1 MANHGFSGHRKRG
14 PDELKEHNLVIRSQ
28 SKSRRKSTRAS
39 SGSGELAVTSIASS
53 NLSSGLAAYGD
64 DPQAAA
70 NYPLVRITNNRT
82 GHVFY
87 SRPHHHTSRLLHL
100 ALSALLISM
109 CRQPPANPK
118 AAPQRN
124 QITRKLA
131 RSKFANWL
139 LCFCHIRVLA
149 KGRFN

>member
-1 MANHGFSGHRKRG
+1 MRG

-109 CRQPPANPK
+109 CLATQKRA
-118 AAPQRN
+118 QRN

-131 RSKFANWL
+131 RSKFANWI

-149 KGRFN
+149 NGRFN